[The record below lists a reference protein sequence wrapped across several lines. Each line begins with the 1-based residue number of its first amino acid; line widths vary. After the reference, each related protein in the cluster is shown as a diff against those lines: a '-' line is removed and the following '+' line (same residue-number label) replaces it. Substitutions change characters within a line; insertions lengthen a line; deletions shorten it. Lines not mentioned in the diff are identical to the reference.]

1 MRTEET
7 LDHLTAL
14 ILYYRNKLEQE
25 TLTGAEGTIYV
36 RCLMLMGLRDATM
49 RSRQLDQL
57 ADANVE
63 AMELPFEVNE

>member
-1 MRTEET
+1 MKIDDT

-36 RCLMLMGLRDATM
+36 RCLMLMGLRDATL

-57 ADANVE
+57 ADANIS
-63 AMELPFEVNE
+63 AYDLPFEVNE

>member
-14 ILYYRNKLEQE
+14 ITYYRNKLEQE

-36 RCLMLMGLRDATM
+36 RCLMLMGLRDATL

-57 ADANVE
+57 ADANIS
-63 AMELPFEVNE
+63 AYDLPFEVNE